1 MDAKQIAKGIV
12 DGLSSVPG
20 GMYYGF
26 FRTWEGSGLA
36 GSQLRERNQRE
47 TERFIRL
54 IRSVA
59 SKEDPVRRLITLI
72 MTDFYK
78 KLDDKGKTAINNKIA
93 YGLSRLGS
101 KTGAQFALAYT
112 AGSLILR
119 KASSAVMYRE
129 FMRFS
134 ISVPLNVLMFQGLLE
149 EAAQASRR
157 MQFKYP
163 QTYFRVSKENLDMV
177 YFLVERQLEPYLNY
191 INSPRMICK
200 GIENE
205 LYKIISG

>member
-26 FRTWEGSGLA
+26 VRTLEGSRLA

-54 IRSVA
+54 IRSVV
-59 SKEDPVRRLITLI
+59 SKEEPVRRLITLI

-78 KLDDKGKTAINNKIA
+78 KLDDKGEAAINNKIS
-93 YGLSRLGS
+93 YGLSRLGG

-112 AGSLILR
+112 AGSLMLR

-134 ISVPLNVLMFQGLLE
+134 ISAPLNVLMFQGLIE

-191 INSPRMICK
+191 INSPRMI
-200 GIENE
+200 
-205 LYKIISG
+205 